1 MEKVILK
8 SKFVEVLFNEETS
21 IYTSKYLPA
30 TEYMTDKEWQE
41 QMSELKILIET
52 YKPSY
57 IIDDNRDRLYSYS
70 PDMQAWTLNI
80 FVESWNKLG
89 LKKYA
94 QIVPIE
100 IVGKLTSEQI
110 EGIAL
115 NDFNMQYEHMLFNDY
130 QSAYN
135 WVSEVK

>member
-1 MEKVILK
+1 
-8 SKFVEVLFNEETS
+8 
-21 IYTSKYLPA
+21 
-30 TEYMTDKEWQE
+30 MTDKEWQE

-52 YKPSY
+52 YKPGY
-57 IIDDNRDRLYSYS
+57 IIEDNRDRLYSYS
-70 PDMQAWTLNI
+70 PEMQAWTLNI

-94 QIVPIE
+94 QIVPTE
-100 IVGKLTSEQI
+100 IIGKLTSEQI

-135 WVSEVK
+135 WVNEVK